1 MDYIQNI
8 SGIWLVLDKFYV
20 SKYLYYKILILHF
33 GTTEKNKRLADK
45 WKSRK
50 RWKRGEERQI
60 INKKG
65 KICKADDREKRKGR
79 HDRLALQR
87 FKIHRCLRLKK
98 KKNPKFLPSY
108 TPFHCSGK
116 LEKDRKRVEREKNR
130 SLHSKTH
137 YLDLI

>member
-98 KKNPKFLPSY
+98 KKKSKIFAIIHTFSLQWKIRERQEE
-108 TPFHCSGK
+108 SGK
-116 LEKDRKRVEREKNR
+116 GEK
-130 SLHSKTH
+130 
-137 YLDLI
+137 